1 MDDFVAML
9 EKAATEEMKGRR
21 EKIKWREEA
30 SRRWT
35 KGREGIREE
44 MKGRECSVRKHP
56 LADQEPITI
65 LGL

>member
-1 MDDFVAML
+1 
-9 EKAATEEMKGRR
+9 MKGRR

-44 MKGRECSVRKHP
+44 MKGRECSVRKQP